1 MSKKKK
7 KHWTFVRMELLGV
20 SGGWVIMFSAAEG
33 SVKQGPGA
41 FSFLGSF
48 IAKRASEG
56 VEVKS

>member
-1 MSKKKK
+1 
-7 KHWTFVRMELLGV
+7 
-20 SGGWVIMFSAAEG
+20 MFSAAEG